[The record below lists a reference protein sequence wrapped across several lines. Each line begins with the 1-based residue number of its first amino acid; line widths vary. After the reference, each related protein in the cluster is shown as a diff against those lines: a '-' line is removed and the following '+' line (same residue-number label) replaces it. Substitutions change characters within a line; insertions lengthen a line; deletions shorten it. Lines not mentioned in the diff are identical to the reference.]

1 MTDTSGRRERY
12 AVALYNTLETS
23 PFHTPWEEL
32 GPLRRTVWYA
42 RAEAAMA
49 VANAEHAVV
58 EPPADRAALR
68 DRIRR
73 AVCEAEGF
81 MWNTELLEPDEYGEV
96 ADAVLAVLP
105 EPADRATVLREEAD
119 RIDATRADFPIAVQN
134 GITWATAELRRHA
147 TECPQCGTT
156 GACNGGP
163 CPLRR
168 MADETATT
176 ETLAA
181 ALSPAERT
189 MLDYALNQAQ
199 LRMWS
204 VGGYT
209 AEEQAAL
216 VSLRRLTADEP
227 AAGARQDGAQ
237 S

>member
-1 MTDTSGRRERY
+1 MSIRPDIPLGHTTPAHQTFGWCSYCPDR
-12 AVALYNTLETS
+12 S
-23 PFHTPWEEL
+23 PAEEL
-32 GPLRRTVWYA
+32 
-42 RAEAAMA
+42 AA
-49 VANAEHAVV
+49 
-58 EPPADRAALR
+58 
-68 DRIRR
+68 
-73 AVCEAEGF
+73 
-81 MWNTELLEPDEYGEV
+81 WQT
-96 ADAVLAVLP
+96 
-105 EPADRATVLREEAD
+105 RE
-119 RIDATRADFPIAVQN
+119 
-134 GITWATAELRRHA
+134 
-147 TECPQCGTT
+147 
-156 GACNGGP
+156 
-163 CPLRR
+163 LRR